1 MAVMGQPAKYSMCV
15 GENEEDSP
23 WEPLHVQRGCDRRDS
38 AVTVIGISGCFNILG
53 TTKPKAM
60 LREVAEALSFTGSN
74 DYRFGGQPT
83 CALNPRH
90 ATVLSQAGYDKRRL
104 QEELFELSKKPVS
117 AFASAALLEPRFGKL
132 GSLNADSLVPF
143 ADCPEDIILLVAGP
157 HGAGVHN
164 LCLPSFGNTRAV
176 TVAL

>member
-1 MAVMGQPAKYSMCV
+1 M

-23 WEPLHVQRGCDRRDS
+23 WQPQHVQRGCRRRDS

-53 TTKPKAM
+53 TTKPEAM
-60 LREVAEALSFTGSN
+60 VREVAEALSFTGSN

-83 CALNPRH
+83 CAFNPRH
-90 ATVLSQAGYDKRRL
+90 ATALSQAGYDKRRL
-104 QEELFELSKKPVS
+104 QDELFELSKKPVS
-117 AFASAALLEPRFGKL
+117 AFADAALLQSRHGRL
-132 GSLNADSLVPF
+132 GSLKADSLLPL
-143 ADCPEDIILLVAGP
+143 ADCPEDFILFVAGP

-176 TVAL
+176 TVALS